1 MGNFFLFFGA
11 AVVAE
16 TAARWVCGSKPL
28 FEVQREVVEE
38 PSSASEEE

>member
-38 PSSASEEE
+38 PKEEAAE